1 MSSSL
6 VAQQSLAALSF
17 STATKGASLSANR
30 VAVAPIAA
38 PRGLCVTALI
48 GFNKAAVPTKTAPVK
63 KQLRTED
70 GIFGTSGSFGFTK
83 ANELFVGRVAML
95 GFTASLLGEAPS
107 HFCSSSS
114 HSPCSAPS
122 AGWAT
127 RGRFVDDEAPAGP
140 PMKPGSVKA
149 ALGLSEEGPL
159 FGFTKANELF
169 VGRMAQLRLAASLVG
184 EVITGRGALAQLNIE
199 TGLPVWELEPLLL
212 VSIAF
217 FFIAAIN
224 PEKDMAREEGPTA
237 PNEVVNNAAEIDLN
251 QDEAMADIELD
262 DIEDLDL
269 DLGDEHNHGEAE
281 NHDEAEHHG
290 EAENHGGADNLGEED
305 NTSGKE
311 ATGDENDFTEGEGTT
326 YPISEEI
333 VQLQAKARV
342 AAATQALDEVARRA
356 VYGAKKQAH
365 GPFEWPEFCT
375 ALKEAFMVKKSD
387 LELRGRLERI
397 KCYDRSVQEYAVEF
411 EAAARLLQKPLAEE
425 EMMHIFMKGLP
436 VNLQQAHMTGGM
448 TNWTTYKEM
457 KEEVIKTD
465 NIIRTYIFGP
475 EKTSLQPRAEGSGGH
490 GNRPQS
496 AKGGSGWN
504 KRPFQQRDHQPG
516 PQAKRPNG
524 GGGHRPN
531 KPDFSDKQCRGL
543 WKDGARHIKQCRDK
557 NAIKYSGKPK
567 PGGARPSRKKD
578 FHKPN

>member
-1 MSSSL
+1 M
-6 VAQQSLAALSF
+6 
-17 STATKGASLSANR
+17 AS
-30 VAVAPIAA
+30 
-38 PRGLCVTALI
+38 G
-48 GFNKAAVPTKTAPVK
+48 
-63 KQLRTED
+63 Q
-70 GIFGTSGSFGFTK
+70 
-83 ANELFVGRVAML
+83 
-95 GFTASLLGEAPS
+95 
-107 HFCSSSS
+107 
-114 HSPCSAPS
+114 
-122 AGWAT
+122 
-127 RGRFVDDEAPAGP
+127 
-140 PMKPGSVKA
+140 
-149 ALGLSEEGPL
+149 
-159 FGFTKANELF
+159 
-169 VGRMAQLRLAASLVG
+169 
-184 EVITGRGALAQLNIE
+184 
-199 TGLPVWELEPLLL
+199 
-212 VSIAF
+212 
-217 FFIAAIN
+217 
-224 PEKDMAREEGPTA
+224 EKDMAREEGPTA

-290 EAENHGGADNLGEED
+290 EAENHGGTDNLGEED
-305 NTSGKE
+305 NTGGKE

-333 VQLQAKARV
+333 VQLQATV
-342 AAATQALDEVARRA
+342 ATQNITILQQQTSIDGLKKHTQNLEARISITMKEVTEFRRSLGTKKRQIEWLLKTCKNLQASFNKFNEQLTHLRREGIYEPPPGRRSAPAAQPTSAPPAPPAVATRALDEVARRA
-356 VYGAKKQAH
+356 VYGAKKQAQ

-397 KCYDRSVQEYAVEF
+397 KCHDRSVQEYAVEF

-448 TNWTTYKEM
+448 TNWSTYKEM
-457 KEEVIKTD
+457 KEQVIKTD

-475 EKTSLQPRAEGSGGH
+475 EKTSLQPRVEGSGGH
-490 GNRPQS
+490 GNRPQN

-524 GGGHRPN
+524 GGGHGPN
-531 KPDFSDKQCRGL
+531 KPDFSDKQCRGC
-543 WKDGARHIKQCRDK
+543 GRMGHVIKQCRDK

-567 PGGARPSRKKD
+567 PGGAGPSGKKD
-578 FHKPN
+578 FQKPN